1 VSAVV
6 AVGRSPLDEIH
17 AQSTFINGVFSAVR
31 DVLADPGLRAEAKT
45 TKLVQNLSA
54 GGRYSAQAELFAPV
68 IMPLDPRVRVC
79 GIQASKCLVFKSSVS
94 PARISLVIHD
104 STDPAFMAERFGDEA
119 AAEFQAIRQ
128 RRARD
133 EARHGTA
140 TRDVAAIMAEDPELT
155 AEMIEDGVY
164 DPRAPIRVPGA
175 TRWVY
180 NALFKI
186 GDDVRQDQ
194 LVLQLLSLM
203 DRSFKSFGLDLCLT
217 PYTAL
222 ATSTTEGL
230 LEFVEGA
237 MALDPIK
244 HDILG
249 WFREQP
255 GNSDPDGLSG
265 VHPAVIDRY
274 TRSCAGYCVW
284 TYVLGIGDRHL
295 DNIMVTRDGRL
306 VHIDFGFAF
315 GK

>member
-1 VSAVV
+1 MK
-6 AVGRSPLDEIH
+6 GFSP
-17 AQSTFINGVFSAVR
+17 
-31 DVLADPGLRAEAKT
+31 
-45 TKLVQNLSA
+45 

-79 GIQASKCLVFKSSVS
+79 GIAARRCLVFKSSVS

-104 STDPAFMAERFGDEA
+104 STDPGFIAERFGDEA
-119 AAEFQAIRQ
+119 AAEFRAIQQ
-128 RRARD
+128 RRERAEAGLDAAAGSAAAGAGGD
-133 EARHGTA
+133 EVT
-140 TRDVAAIMAEDPELT
+140 VEMAEEGVFDPQ
-155 AEMIEDGVY
+155 AQ
-164 DPRAPIRVPGA
+164 IRVPGA

-180 NALFKI
+180 NTLFKI

-194 LVLQLLSLM
+194 LVLQLLALM
-203 DRSFKSFGLDLCLT
+203 DRRFKRLSLDLCLT
-217 PYTAL
+217 PYTVL
-222 ATSTTEGL
+222 ATSTTEGI

-237 MALDPIK
+237 TALDPIK
-244 HDILG
+244 HDILR

-255 GNSDPDGLSG
+255 GNSDPEGLGG
-265 VHPAVIDRY
+265 VHPSVIDRY

-295 DNIMVTRDGRL
+295 DNILVTKDGRL